1 MLPSS
6 IVYMPIKGDIN
17 VTAHIIK
24 RILSMIPILI
34 VVSIILFF
42 LMNVLPGDAAATRY
56 TAESSEEYIEQLRE
70 KMGLNKPAYIR
81 YFDWVF
87 GMIKGDFGKSLLT
100 KQPVLEIIKLRMPVT
115 LELALLALIIG
126 AIIAIP
132 LGIVSALNRN
142 KPIDLVASF
151 FSMVGVTMP
160 HFWLGMLFILLF
172 SLTLKWFPAS
182 GYIPFFENPLGNLS
196 RMIMPALAIG
206 AGFAATV
213 MRQTR
218 SAFLEV
224 IDQDYIVT
232 AKAKGLKYRIVI
244 WKHALRNS
252 LIPVITVIAMSTGRL
267 LGGAAISETVFAMPG
282 MGKAIIDSIMSRD
295 YPVAM
300 GLIMFVAMIVI
311 LINTLVDVIYILI
324 DPRISHRQ
332 KG

>member
-1 MLPSS
+1 ML
-6 IVYMPIKGDIN
+6 
-17 VTAHIIK
+17 
-24 RILSMIPILI
+24 
-34 VVSIILFF
+34 
-42 LMNVLPGDAAATRY
+42 
-56 TAESSEEYIEQLRE
+56 
-70 KMGLNKPAYIR
+70 
-81 YFDWVF
+81 
-87 GMIKGDFGKSLLT
+87 
-100 KQPVLEIIKLRMPVT
+100 
-115 LELALLALIIG
+115 
-126 AIIAIP
+126 
-132 LGIVSALNRN
+132 
-142 KPIDLVASF
+142 
-151 FSMVGVTMP
+151 GVTMP